1 MTLPKTAIHT
11 PHVDSEKK
19 MITLAAKSRYAA
31 ATPTFVSPD
40 MANAP
45 IIDVI
50 KYRALVTFE
59 FTLSPEERQ
68 SVHHWRPIL
77 HPKSFHEKAG

>member
-1 MTLPKTAIHT
+1 
-11 PHVDSEKK
+11 
-19 MITLAAKSRYAA
+19 
-31 ATPTFVSPD
+31 